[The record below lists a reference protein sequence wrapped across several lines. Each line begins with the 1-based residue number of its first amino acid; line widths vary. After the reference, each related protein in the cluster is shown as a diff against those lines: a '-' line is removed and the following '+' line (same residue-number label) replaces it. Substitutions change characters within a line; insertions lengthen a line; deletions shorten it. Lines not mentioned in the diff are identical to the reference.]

1 MAGSYVIN
9 PQVDCVP
16 FSGTEYLVRSGHL
29 EGYSLVVTDDG
40 DGIADAVLRKAT
52 DSFTSEEIA
61 DETGQT
67 VETIEQHLDDLLAAG
82 VVVLTEPDVHDA
94 PWVAFARF
102 GTVPDPQSLRE
113 VAIFGDGLAETL
125 GAQLR
130 DLGLTATVE
139 PSTELGD
146 LKRFS
151 FEEQAPEE
159 GDDPTEFST
168 GTQPVL
174 VIARSGQSVAEM
186 QRINSEAVAAGT
198 PVLYVQSAGAH
209 VIVGPY
215 VHPGSSA
222 CFWEFELQRSRSM
235 FDLSQYQT
243 MLAAPGS
250 RASASPFVDGAAAT
264 SAIPWIIELAST
276 GRSSLLGKALM
287 GRATTSEIKP
297 QTILR
302 LPRCPVCLPT
312 RPLLRNAQI

>member
-29 EGYSLVVTDDG
+29 EGYSLVVTDEG
-40 DGIADAVLRKAT
+40 DGIADAVLRRTT
-52 DSFTSEEIA
+52 DRFTPEEIA

-82 VVVLTEPDVHDA
+82 VIVVTEPNVHEA

-102 GTVPDPQSLRE
+102 GTVPDPDSLRE
-113 VAIFGDGLAETL
+113 IAIFGDGLAETL
-125 GAQLR
+125 GQSLSE
-130 DLGLTATVE
+130 LGLTATVA
-139 PSTELGD
+139 PSADIGD
-146 LKRFS
+146 LKRFAVV
-151 FEEQAPEE
+151 EEAPAE
-159 GDDPTEFST
+159 GEDPV
-168 GTQPVL
+168 GGIPDTQPL
-174 VIARSGQSVAEM
+174 VIVARSGQSIAEM
-186 QRINSEAVAAGT
+186 QRINTDAVAAGT
-198 PVLYVQSAGAH
+198 PVLYLQTAGAH

-243 MLAAPGS
+243 MLASEGS
-250 RASASPFVDGAAAT
+250 RADASPFVEVSAAT
-264 SAIPWIIELAST
+264 AAVPWIIELAST

-287 GRATTSEIKP
+287 GRATTGELAT